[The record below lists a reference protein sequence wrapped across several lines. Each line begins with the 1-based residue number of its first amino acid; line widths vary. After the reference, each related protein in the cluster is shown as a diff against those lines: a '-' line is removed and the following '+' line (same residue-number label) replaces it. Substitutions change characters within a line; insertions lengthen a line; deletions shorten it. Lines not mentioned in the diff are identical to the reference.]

1 MRRHLHQGTKRGAG
15 AVWAALVFL
24 SGAACGVAGCSD
36 LPAAAAVDGSSSGG
50 SGGSSSGGSSGAGGS
65 PATLTGSGGTAV
77 ASSSGGAVATDAA
90 SSDVPARTDGGS
102 GGAGGTVTPPA
113 NLPKGPSDG
122 CQTAPALSDTP
133 GSWVMHKIDVGSVAS
148 EYLSGGK
155 EYGSEGGYDF
165 SHRNYFLKL
174 PKNYDHTKIYPLLIS
189 GGGCGATDGISGNGG
204 GQNPLPN
211 DQDYAIQ
218 VGLSYVYPNGAGACF
233 TDQYSDTPD
242 LPYFDAVLGEVKKS
256 TCVDTGNVFMSGFS
270 SGAWETYMLSCARA
284 GVLRGVGTQ
293 AGGLRSVRPP
303 CTGVPIAAFLTAGTS
318 DANPI
323 NNVDPKTGFD
333 SGSAPARDVILKTN
347 GCATTDT
354 TPYTSAQAP
363 ATWNCKQYTSCPAA
377 YPVIWCEI
385 PGGHGAGS
393 PQAFWPFWKTLPT
406 P

>member
-1 MRRHLHQGTKRGAG
+1 MQRHLLQGTKQGVVG
-15 AVWAALVFL
+15 AALVFL
-24 SGAACGVAGCSD
+24 SGAAGVLVGCSD
-36 LPAAAAVDGSSSGG
+36 VPGAATVDGASGGG
-50 SGGSSSGGSSGAGGS
+50 SGGPRGNGSGGAGGS
-65 PATLTGSGGTAV
+65 PSTVTGSGGVV
-77 ASSSGGAVATDAA
+77 ASGSGGADPTDAA
-90 SSDVPARTDGGS
+90 SSDGPAGGDGS
-102 GGAGGTVTPPA
+102 RGGAGGSLTTPA

-122 CQTAPALSDTP
+122 CQAMAALADTP
-133 GSWVMHKIDVGSVAS
+133 GSWTLHKIDISGVAS

-174 PKNYDHTKIYPLLIS
+174 PKNYDHTKTYPLLIS

-204 GQNPLPN
+204 GQSPLPN

-242 LPYFDAVLGEVKKS
+242 LPYFDAVLAEVKKS

-303 CTGVPIAAFLTAGTS
+303 CSGVPVAAFLTAGTN

-333 SGSAPARDVILKTN
+333 SGSAPARDAILKTN

-377 YPVIWCEI
+377 YPVVWCEI

-393 PQAFWPFWKTLPT
+393 PQAFWPFWKTLPA